1 MGHSLTQSPSYAR
14 STECD
19 ERLWPNP
26 YQTGIWLATKK
37 VIVLIP
43 DRFYYHVFMVLYQV
57 MDLARA
63 PRRTVR
69 KKGSGYENG
78 GGGWSNRGTSQRS
91 VDEIY
96 LLTAPRVLNLFNTAL
111 QSQLK
116 YIFRA
121 HSRLPLHTTILANVA
136 MVLDPWEQTMPHM
149 FLITCLIFATF
160 ASCLPFQLQD
170 QRPHYCSHN
179 NPTKTARWPNSI
191 DILWK

>member
-78 GGGWSNRGTSQRS
+78 GGSWSNRGTSQRS
-91 VDEIY
+91 VDELY

-121 HSRLPLHTTILANVA
+121 HSHLPLYTSKCGNGPRPLGTDHASYVPDNLSNICHVCIMLTFSASGSTTSL
-136 MVLDPWEQTMPHM
+136 LFT
-149 FLITCLIFATF
+149 
-160 ASCLPFQLQD
+160 
-170 QRPHYCSHN
+170 
-179 NPTKTARWPNSI
+179 
-191 DILWK
+191 